1 MTATTEGDLLA
12 DLARLQD
19 EAIAVVEAFESEP
32 DMDTPEWH
40 DFMGRVRGVSR
51 RLNDIIRQLDKRADR

>member
-1 MTATTEGDLLA
+1 MTATTEGDLLT

-19 EAIAVVEAFESEP
+19 EAVAVVEAFENEP

-40 DFMGRVRGVSR
+40 EFMVRVRGVSR
-51 RLNDIIRQLDKRADR
+51 RLNETVRLIDQGAGR